1 MGNFNLN
8 DRVFSFL
15 DGIEG
20 TVTKVISYGDL
31 GTEYMVYLDNQQT
44 YRFQES
50 DLQPAEQKQ
59 PHIRLVYSNGNLI
72 LGA

>member
-15 DGIEG
+15 DSMEG
-20 TVTKVISYGDL
+20 TVTKVISYGHL

-50 DLQPAEQKQ
+50 DLQLSEQKQ

>member
-20 TVTKVISYGDL
+20 TITKIISYGHL
-31 GTEYMVYLDNQQT
+31 GTEYMVYLDNHQT

-50 DLQPAEQKQ
+50 DLQLAEKKQ
-59 PHIRLVYSNGNLI
+59 PHIRLVYSNDNLI